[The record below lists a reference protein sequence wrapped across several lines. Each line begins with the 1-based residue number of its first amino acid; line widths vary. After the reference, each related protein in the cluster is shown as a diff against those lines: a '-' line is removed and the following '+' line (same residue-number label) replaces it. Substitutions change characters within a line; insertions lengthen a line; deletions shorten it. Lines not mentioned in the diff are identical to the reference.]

1 MRNFPLLL
9 IPFAIY
15 TSLRPSLDLN
25 ARVVWVLSIEH
36 ILTSLAVI
44 FIGVGVWRSAIFSPR
59 ELVHQMVHLA
69 LFVVALV
76 ELALVGWCHSGTFV
90 ILTLAT
96 LVTLVDAN
104 FVSFVTNGTYV
115 RIVKSSTD
123 ANLELKAN
131 LPKDGVME
139 RASN

>member
-44 FIGVGVWRSAIFSPR
+44 FIGFGVWRSAIFSPR

-96 LVTLVDAN
+96 LVTLVDEN
-104 FVSFVTNGTYV
+104 SFVRYEGRV
-115 RIVKSSTD
+115 C
-123 ANLELKAN
+123 
-131 LPKDGVME
+131 
-139 RASN
+139 